1 MLEKAC
7 NIIFAEKRLPKI
19 YRLSSISFLCGIIL
33 IIIFPLI
40 NEKIHIEEKHLR
52 NTSLFSKNIG
62 YTNFDKYAQSY
73 FYEQTQND
81 KIYHFCHQI
90 FNNSTNVPYNHIFS
104 YDILSPRGK
113 KYHLIQI
120 NLIYDKTLKT
130 FEIMKKSNFVFY
142 SLIRYLSDE
151 DHITWLSKDLQF
163 NYVSKEL
170 FDDHPK
176 ECFERLTAGNYNK
189 KIEDGK
195 IISAI
200 YNFDLSEIDIEHLY
214 KFLLKIVGVNSEL
227 VDIDFYRMVLANFQ
241 ANFKDGQLQATTN
254 QEVFSPSAKKFVFK
268 ILNIFGGLVGNF
280 VNVKDYK
287 DKYYYLLENI
297 LNDFFLINN
306 KINTNHLL
314 VTNGYN
320 SILIKTT
327 GKTKPQTSDKQM
339 ISCYNLIGTVLIMIK
354 GMTNEQVDLFRG
366 LYFYLLTSP
375 YHCIGYFYL
384 FVLIFM
390 FVREFYNLID
400 LIYHN
405 EYKYIWTIPNP
416 FESEKNTEQDENNAD
431 KKNKV
436 IHASK
441 IVSTL
446 FLVGAFYLYLMVNI
460 ETFMKFI
467 NEKNVFNVYYYFIG
481 NVFVNQLF
489 ILSAL
494 RLTKAEE
501 KFIDIILM
509 YLLVLNCW
517 NFVFINIGVGI
528 IMTAFVMSMEFA
540 FINMKKSRM
549 IFLKIFI
556 ILFIL
561 YCTFGWKDLV
571 ITMMNNY
578 LNYNNNIYTII
589 TITVILLTLRLA
601 LFIVMIFNKTQRNE
615 SWDYDDI
622 DEIGIDIDEDKI
634 EEKKEDENKENDN
647 KDENEDNNENNIINE
662 NENDNDN
669 EDDDNAN
676 DIEIR
681 EDKDD
686 N

>member
-7 NIIFAEKRLPKI
+7 NIIFAEKRLPKL

-33 IIIFPLI
+33 IIILPLI
-40 NEKIHIEEKHLR
+40 NKKIYIEEKHLR
-52 NTSLFSKNIG
+52 NTSLFSRNIG
-62 YTNFDKYAQSY
+62 YSNFDKYVQSY
-73 FYEQTQND
+73 FYEKSQND
-81 KIYHFCHQI
+81 KIYNFCQQI

-120 NLIYDKTLKT
+120 NLIYDKSLKT
-130 FEIMKKSNFVFY
+130 LEIMKKSNFVFY
-142 SLIRYLSDE
+142 SLIRFLSDE
-151 DHITWLSKDLQF
+151 NHITWLSKDLQF

-176 ECFERLTAGNYNK
+176 ECYERLTSGNYNK

-200 YNFDLSEIDIEHLY
+200 YNFDLSEIDIEHLN
-214 KFLLKIVGVNSEL
+214 KFLFKIVGLNSEL
-227 VDIDFYRMVLANFQ
+227 VDIDFYRMVTANFQ
-241 ANFKDGQLQATTN
+241 ANFKDGQFQATTN
-254 QEVFSPSAKKFVFK
+254 QKVFSPSAKKFVLN

-287 DKYYYLLENI
+287 VKYYYLIENI

-306 KINTNHLL
+306 KINTNHFL

-327 GKTKPQTSDKQM
+327 GKTEPQVINRQM

-405 EYKYIWTIPNP
+405 EYKYIWTLPNP
-416 FESEKNTEQDENNAD
+416 FESEKNIELDENKVD
-431 KKNKV
+431 KNNKV
-436 IHASK
+436 IHAST

-446 FLVGAFYLYLMVNI
+446 FLVGTFYLFLMVNI

-467 NEKNVFNVYYYFIG
+467 NEKNALYTYYYLIG
-481 NVFVNQLF
+481 NIFVNQLF

-494 RLTKAEE
+494 GLTKEEE

-517 NFVFINIGVGI
+517 NFVFINVGVGI
-528 IMTAFVMSMEFA
+528 ILTAFVMSMEFA
-540 FINMKKSRM
+540 FIYMKKSKM
-549 IFLKIFI
+549 IFLKLFL

-561 YCTFGWKDLV
+561 YCILGWKDLI

-578 LNYNNNIYTII
+578 INYNNNIYTII
-589 TITVILLTLRLA
+589 TITVILLTFRLS
-601 LFIVMIFNKTQRNE
+601 LFIVMIFNKSQRNE
-615 SWDYDDI
+615 SFDYDD
-622 DEIGIDIDEDKI
+622 DIDIDIIIDEDDI
-634 EEKKEDENKENDN
+634 EEKKEDEKKENDN
-647 KDENEDNNENNIINE
+647 KDKNEDNNENNIINE
-662 NENDNDN
+662 NDN
-669 EDDDNAN
+669 EDDEKNN
-676 DIEIR
+676 EIK

>member
-19 YRLSSISFLCGIIL
+19 YRLSSISFLCGIVL
-33 IIIFPLI
+33 IIFLPII
-40 NEKIHIEEKHLR
+40 NQKIHIEEKHLR
-52 NTSLFSKNIG
+52 NTSLFSRNIG
-62 YTNFDKYAQSY
+62 YQNFDKYAQSY
-73 FYEQTQND
+73 FHEQNQND
-81 KIYHFCHQI
+81 KIYNFCQQI
-90 FNNSTNVPYNHIFS
+90 FNNSTNAPYNHIFS
-104 YDILSPRGK
+104 YDIISPRGK

-130 FEIMKKSNFVFY
+130 LEIMKKSNFVFY

-151 DHITWLSKDLQF
+151 NHITWLSKDLQF

-176 ECFERLTAGNYNK
+176 ECFERLTTGTYNK

-195 IISAI
+195 ILSAI
-200 YNFDLSEIDIEHLY
+200 YNFDLSEIDIEHLN
-214 KFLLKIVGVNSEL
+214 KFLMKIVGVNSEL

-241 ANFKDGQLQATTN
+241 ANFKEEQLQVTTN

-268 ILNIFGGLVGNF
+268 ILNIFAGLAGNF
-280 VNVKDYK
+280 INVRDYK
-287 DKYYYLLENI
+287 AKYYYLIENI

-327 GKTKPQTSDKQM
+327 GQTRPQTKDKQM
-339 ISCYNLIGTVLIMIK
+339 ITCYSLLGTVLIMIK

-405 EYKYIWTIPNP
+405 EYKYIWTLPNP
-416 FESEKNTEQDENNAD
+416 FESEKIIEEDENNAD
-431 KKNKV
+431 KNNKV
-436 IHASK
+436 IYASR

-467 NEKNVFNVYYYFIG
+467 NEKNTLYGYYYLIG
-481 NVFVNQLF
+481 NIFVNQIF

-517 NFVFINIGVGI
+517 NFVFINVGVGI
-528 IMTAFVMSMEFA
+528 IMTAFIMSMEFA
-540 FINMKKSRM
+540 FIHMKKSKM
-549 IFLKIFI
+549 IFLKVIF

-561 YCTFGWKDLV
+561 YCTLGWKDF
-571 ITMMNNY
+571 ITTMMNNY
-578 LNYNNNIYTII
+578 INYNNNIYTII
-589 TITVILLTLRLA
+589 TITVILLALRLS
-601 LFIVMIFNKTQRNE
+601 LFIVMIFNKIHRNE

-622 DEIGIDIDEDKI
+622 DIDIEEDNI
-634 EEKKEDENKENDN
+634 EEKKEDEIKENDN
-647 KDENEDNNENNIINE
+647 KDENKDNNENNINNE
-662 NENDNDN
+662 NDNESDNDN
-669 EDDDNAN
+669 EDDDKVN
-676 DIEIR
+676 EIK
-681 EDKDD
+681 EE
-686 N
+686 

>member
-7 NIIFAEKRLPKI
+7 NIVFAEERLPKI
-19 YRLSSISFLCGIIL
+19 YRLSSISFLCGVIL

-52 NTSLFSKNIG
+52 NTSLFSRNIG
-62 YTNFDKYAQSY
+62 YQNFDAYAKSY
-73 FYEQTQND
+73 FNEQSQND
-81 KIYHFCHQI
+81 KIYNFCQQI
-90 FNNSTNVPYNHIFS
+90 FTNSANVPYNHIFS
-104 YDILSPRGK
+104 YDIISPRGK

-130 FEIMKKSNFVFY
+130 LEIMKKSNFVFY

-151 DHITWLSKDLQF
+151 NHITWLSKDLQF
-163 NYVSKEL
+163 NYISKEL

-176 ECFERLTAGNYNK
+176 ECYERLTAGIYNK

-241 ANFKDGQLQATTN
+241 ANFKDGELQATTN

-268 ILNIFGGLVGNF
+268 ILNIFSGLVGNF
-280 VNVKDYK
+280 VNIKEYK
-287 DKYYYLLENI
+287 SKYYYLLENI

-314 VTNGYN
+314 VTNGYS

-327 GKTKPQTSDKQM
+327 GKTKPQTRDKQM
-339 ISCYNLIGTVLIMIK
+339 ITSYNLIGTVLIMIK

-384 FVLIFM
+384 FVLILM

-405 EYKYIWTIPNP
+405 EYKYIWTLPNP
-416 FESEKNTEQDENNAD
+416 FESEKNIDQDENNAD

-467 NEKNVFNVYYYFIG
+467 NEKNAYNGYYYLIG

-501 KFIDIILM
+501 KFVDIILM

-517 NFVFINIGVGI
+517 NFVFINVGIGI

-540 FINMKKSRM
+540 FINMKKPRM

-561 YCTFGWKDLV
+561 YCTLGWKDLV
-571 ITMMNNY
+571 VTMMNNY
-578 LNYNNNIYTII
+578 INYNNNIYTII
-589 TITVILLTLRLA
+589 TITVILLALRLS
-601 LFIVMIFNKTQRNE
+601 LFIVMVFNKSQRGE

-622 DEIGIDIDEDKI
+622 DEIDIDIDIDKDKDNI
-634 EEKKEDENKENDN
+634 EEKKEDENN
-647 KDENEDNNENNIINE
+647 DNNENNVINE

-669 EDDDNAN
+669 EDDDIVNG
-676 DIEIR
+676 IR